1 MPTLHCVPEVVSDDV
16 VLVDRNVDLEFPDW
30 EHHIV
35 FPSLESSGPI
45 AFQPESLEVWLHEN
59 QKLGRPMFADDLLQY
74 LEQNNMRER
83 CLGLCEA
90 RAIQKKGIEF
100 YEKHFGVGIVL
111 CFKMV
116 IARSDGLRFVP
127 FLTKA
132 IGCDEVALGWFMI
145 DCRRNID
152 APVYF
157 FPK

>member
-1 MPTLHCVPEVVSDDV
+1 MSASRSGTEVVSDDV

-35 FPSLESSGPI
+35 LPNLEASGPI

-59 QKLGRPMFADDLLQY
+59 QKSGQPMFADDLFQY
-74 LEQNNMRER
+74 LEQNNMREK

-90 RAIQKKGIEF
+90 RAIQKKGIKF
-100 YEKHFGVGIVL
+100 FRNHFGSEIVV

-116 IARSDGLRFVP
+116 IARSDGIRFAP
-127 FLTKA
+127 FLAEA
-132 IGCDEVALGWFMI
+132 IGREEVALGWFMI

-152 APVYF
+152 APVYL
-157 FPK
+157 FP